1 MEYGTLHYKSI
12 TAIPTRAPHMAHGT
26 PLPRF
31 GLWAL
36 RASQHLQGCH
46 HALELGPI
54 GKRVGSRVPRKWSYI
69 YIYIYIIYIL
79 YIYINNMYICMCIHI
94 NIYIYWKCKIYI
106 CRIISGGAWRIY
118 IIHITCWGWKGP
130 HGGWFR
136 ELIHYFPE
144 RLLPQGLILRS
155 EGAVDGLCMIMYVR
169 SYLRPRRM

>member
-1 MEYGTLHYKSI
+1 MELHIINQSLQFR
-12 TAIPTRAPHMAHGT
+12 PGAPHMAHGT

-69 YIYIYIIYIL
+69 YIHIICIYVL
-79 YIYINNMYICMCIHI
+79 CIH
-94 NIYIYWKCKIYI
+94 IYIYWKCKIYI
-106 CRIISGGAWRIY
+106 CRIISGGARRIY
-118 IIHITCWGWKGP
+118 IIHITGWKGP